1 MVAALGRIDVHR
13 SRSLRTEA
21 SVFDIRLDTG
31 PGGEQ
36 IVELGGEVD
45 MMVAGRLCEI
55 VRMTAPR
62 ATSPW
67 IVVDLA
73 RTTLVDSSAIKEMV
87 DAHRLADSSGRI
99 LILRNA
105 TGVVADVL
113 RVAGV
118 ADALGLPRTN
128 RAGTLYGTPDDG

>member
-1 MVAALGRIDVHR
+1 M
-13 SRSLRTEA
+13 
-21 SVFDIRLDTG
+21 FDIRLDTG

-36 IVELGGEVD
+36 IVEIGGEVD
-45 MMVAGRLCEI
+45 MMVTGQLCDI
-55 VRMTAPR
+55 VRQTAST

-73 RTTLVDSSAIKEMV
+73 RTTLVDSSAIKEVV

-105 TGVVADVL
+105 TGVVAQVL

-118 ADALGLPRTN
+118 ADALGLPRVN
-128 RAGTLYGTPDDG
+128 RAGTVYGASDDG